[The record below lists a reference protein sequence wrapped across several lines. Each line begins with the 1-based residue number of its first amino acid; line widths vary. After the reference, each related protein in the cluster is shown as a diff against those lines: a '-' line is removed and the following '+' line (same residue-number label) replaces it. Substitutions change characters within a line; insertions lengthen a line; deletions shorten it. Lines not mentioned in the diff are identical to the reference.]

1 MSDKNIKV
9 ITLHVLF
16 VTGLVFMF
24 VGGDGHNAPRSVTEA
39 LNLGHVVLFIL
50 FVSILYTDW
59 KGFEERPLILQW
71 VLVVSLSAV
80 LSFSTEAIQ
89 SLVGRHFDYMDIFKD
104 LSGCVIGML
113 LLAKTGISNK
123 SSANYVR
130 IVVIVVLLVITS
142 VPLFTSLADE
152 YIAAGQFPVL
162 ASFETP
168 LEINRW
174 IADGE
179 ISISDKVKHSGD
191 SSLKAKFT
199 TRKYSRVIMMYSL
212 GNWEGYHNLEF
223 SFFNPDTSDL
233 RIICRI
239 HDDEHK
245 KHDNAYSDRFHRSFI
260 LKKGWSTFSIPM
272 DDIRNA
278 PSTRKMNLNEIEAIS
293 FFSVSLPEVRTAYLD
308 DISLSK
314 GKK

>member
-1 MSDKNIKV
+1 MSDKSIKV
-9 ITLHVLF
+9 TILHVLF
-16 VTGLVFMF
+16 VTGLIFMF

-59 KGFEERPLILQW
+59 KGLGERPLVLQW

-80 LSFSTEAIQ
+80 LSLLTESIQ

-104 LSGCVIGML
+104 LSGCVVGML
-113 LLAKTGISNK
+113 LLAKTGISTERSENF
-123 SSANYVR
+123 VR
-130 IVVIVVLLVITS
+130 IFIVVILLAITS

-168 LEINRW
+168 LELHRW
-174 IADGE
+174 FADGE
-179 ISISDKVKHSGD
+179 ISIAHKAQHSGD
-191 SSLKAKFT
+191 SSLMAKFT
-199 TRKYSRVIMMYSL
+199 TRKYSRVMMIYSL
-212 GNWEGYHNLEF
+212 GKWEGYHNLEF

-239 HDDEHK
+239 HDNEHK
-245 KHDNAYSDRFHRSFI
+245 KHHNAYSDRFHRSFI
-260 LKKGWSTFSIPM
+260 LKKGWNTFNISM
-272 DDIRNA
+272 DDIRDA

-293 FFSVSLPEVRTAYLD
+293 FFSVSLQEPRIVYLD
-308 DISLSK
+308 DILLSK
-314 GKK
+314 KQN